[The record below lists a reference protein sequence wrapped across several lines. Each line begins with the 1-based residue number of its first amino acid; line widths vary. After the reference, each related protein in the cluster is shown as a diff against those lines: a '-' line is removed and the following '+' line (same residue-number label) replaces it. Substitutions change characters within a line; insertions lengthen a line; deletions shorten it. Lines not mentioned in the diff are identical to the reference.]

1 MAVLVLGLVGIVA
14 FSNEFGRARPTGAY
28 WGYVPPPVLTNGC
41 YPLPDGVTFDF
52 PHQVRT
58 DDEEDG
64 RRHLV
69 LQYDLIDEETAR
81 RQLIRAFTREGFK
94 RIPGDQIRLS
104 RSDAKKVLA
113 TVTPLD
119 VPDDATVRGTIELDL
134 PVTERASDDPQCRDP
149 YVTKRFPDG
158 FLEVDE

>member
-1 MAVLVLGLVGIVA
+1 MAALVLGLVVIVA

-28 WGYVPPPVLTNGC
+28 WGSVPPPVLTNGC
-41 YPLPDGVTFDF
+41 YPLPHGVTFDF

-58 DDEEDG
+58 DGDVDG
-64 RRHLV
+64 RRRLV

-81 RQLIRAFTREGFK
+81 RELVRAFTREGFR
-94 RIPGDQIRLS
+94 RIPGEQIRLS
-104 RSDAKKVLA
+104 RSDARRVTA

-134 PVTERASDDPQCRDP
+134 PVADRASGDPHCRDP
-149 YVTKRFPDG
+149 YLTKRFPDG